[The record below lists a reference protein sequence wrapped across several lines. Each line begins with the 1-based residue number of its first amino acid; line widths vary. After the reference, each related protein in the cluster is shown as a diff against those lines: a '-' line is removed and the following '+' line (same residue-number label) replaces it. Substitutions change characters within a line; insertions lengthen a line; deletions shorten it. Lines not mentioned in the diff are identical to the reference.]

1 MKQVLISVAIYIL
14 AISLARAEKLDLS
27 AHDSIIQKLESAA
40 SISTDDSM
48 VQTIQLNH
56 RLADLYAERARLLSM
71 EDEGK
76 GAQTFKTQIDTDRKK
91 AIATLTKILNRLSQN
106 KKGPALLQMAHL
118 FEMLSQNEEAL
129 KIYNSIE
136 KNSKS
141 YDDQTNALSQIKLGD
156 FAFVANE
163 LTKSQKHFEKS
174 LTFKTNPRKSYS
186 QYRLAWVH
194 YNQGQTLLGEKMLLS
209 LLQSKEQKDA
219 AFVDE
224 VSHDLATFLA
234 RNNLSQTDLKTYL
247 KVTPEPL
254 RKRNLIYL
262 AQELDRTAK
271 KQNALK
277 VWALVGTQNISFED
291 QIERQIN
298 ITRIEYDLGRLEA
311 VNVEIGKSIVLLK
324 KSACSDNPNCT
335 VAQQNLRKVI
345 TDWARAEERKVSAEL
360 ITAFNK
366 YTENFEDYEMN
377 FWAAGLASKRQ
388 QHQDAFA
395 FYLRAS
401 TLLKDINPRNA
412 QQQKLFELSLVGG
425 IEMAEYAKDPQMKLQ
440 AYRRYLE
447 FNPKGAQRNEVRYQ
461 IAQWYY
467 NQNNYAQAR
476 DDFKTLSLDTS
487 VSKELREKSA
497 DLCLD
502 TNVLLKDEKRIETDS
517 FEFAQE
523 IPSKKSEYLT
533 IYRKSIL
540 NQTALLLNSKS
551 DESALSDEQKKL
563 NKIDSQSFAGREKQQ
578 LLKNKMEIA
587 FRLKD
592 LNSLSAFSQQLLKEK
607 DLKKEDEQKAFHYLA
622 WMAEIRMNFKEA
634 LKYMKL
640 IQPLPK
646 ELASY
651 YLKVAM
657 LKELSSQNPV
667 AEYEKFLGFSRDS
680 QKNAFAAHQIV
691 LHSAKPL
698 KPFNKYEKVL
708 KAKPELYASAA
719 LFIYEETK
727 DPNFAKRILSVKEF
741 NHSAESDLV
750 RHQKTIIDFKA
761 MATELSRA
769 KMRMGSDAAMRKSI
783 VQRNELLRAVE
794 NTANRSIAKKDTV
807 EQLLFLPLLAFENK
821 RLASE
826 ILALPKPKG
835 LNKTE
840 KLKYEEQLKA
850 LVAPYEKQSVAIS
863 TKVKEIWNQ
872 SATANLLSALDVWST
887 QIQRP
892 GHSLALQELS
902 LLKASVQNLGLT
914 SPVFENL
921 SERRQKLSSEL
932 QTEASTLQSKINKS
946 PFDFSY
952 LEKMKTL
959 QNSLGSGTMVAY
971 LDSRIG
977 ELSTELNSRGR

>member
-1 MKQVLISVAIYIL
+1 MKQVLISVAIYVL
-14 AISLARAEKLDLS
+14 AIGLARAEKLDLS

-40 SISTDDSM
+40 NVSSEDSM

-76 GAQTFKTQIDTDRKK
+76 GAQTYKTQIEIDRNK
-91 AIATLTKILNRLSQN
+91 AITTLNKILNRLPQQ
-106 KKGPALLQMAHL
+106 KKGQALLQMAHMYEL
-118 FEMLSQNEEAL
+118 LTQQEEAL
-129 KIYNSIE
+129 NIYTSIE
-136 KNSKS
+136 KNHKQF
-141 YDDQTNALSQIKLGD
+141 DEQTNALSQIKLGD
-156 FAFVANE
+156 FAFSANE
-163 LTKSQKHFEKS
+163 LTKSQKHFERS
-174 LTFKTNPRKSYS
+174 LSYQTNPRKGYA

-209 LLQSKEQKDA
+209 LLQGKEQKDA

-224 VSHDLATFLA
+224 VSHDLATFIA
-234 RNNLSQTDLKTYL
+234 RNDLSQTDLKTYL

-291 QIERQIN
+291 QIDRQIN
-298 ITRIEYDLGRLEA
+298 ITRIEYDLGHLNA
-311 VNVEIGKSIVLLK
+311 VNTEISKSIVLLK
-324 KSACSDNPNCT
+324 KSACSENPNCT
-335 VAQQNLRKVI
+335 VGQQNLRKVI

-366 YTENFEDYEMN
+366 YTEAFADYEMN
-377 FWAAGLASKRQ
+377 FWAASLASKRQ

-401 TLLKDINPRNA
+401 TLLKDINPKNP

-461 IAQWYY
+461 IAQWNY
-467 NQNNYAQAR
+467 NQNNYTQAR
-476 DDFKTLSLDTS
+476 DDFKNLSLDSS

-502 TNVLLKDEKRIETDS
+502 TNVLLKDEKRIEQDS
-517 FEFAQE
+517 LQFSKELV
-523 IPSKKSEYLT
+523 SKKVEYLS

-540 NQTALLLNSKS
+540 NQTADILNSKPN
-551 DESALSDEQKKL
+551 DTALIDEQDKL
-563 NKIDSQSFAGREKQQ
+563 NKVDSQSFIGREKQQ

-587 FRLKD
+587 YRLKD
-592 LNSLSAFSQQLLKEK
+592 LNSLSVFSLQLLKEK
-607 DLKKEDEQKAFHYLA
+607 DLSKQDEQKALHYLA
-622 WMAEIRMNFKEA
+622 WMAEIRLNFKEA
-634 LKYMKL
+634 LNYMKM
-640 IQPLPK
+640 IRPQPM
-646 ELASY
+646 ELGSY

-657 LKELSSQNPV
+657 LKELSNQNPV
-667 AEYEKFLGFSRDS
+667 TDYEQFLGFSRDS

-698 KPFNKYEKVL
+698 KFFNKYEKVL
-708 KAKPELYASAA
+708 KAKPDLYASAA

-727 DPNFAKRILSVKEF
+727 DQNFARRILSVKEL
-741 NHSAESDLV
+741 NRSAESELV
-750 RHQKTIIDFKA
+750 RHQKSIAEFKD
-761 MATELSRA
+761 MATQLSRA
-769 KMRMGSDAAMRKSI
+769 KIRTGSDTAMRKSI

-794 NTANRSIAKKDTV
+794 KKANRSIAKKDTV
-807 EQLLFLPLLAFENK
+807 EQLLFLPLLAFENR

-826 ILALPKPKG
+826 ILDLPKPKG
-835 LNKTE
+835 LNKIE
-840 KLKYEEQLKA
+840 KQKYDEQLKS
-850 LVAPYEKQSVAIS
+850 LVAPYEKQSLAIS
-863 TKVKEIWNQ
+863 AKVKEIWNQ
-872 SATANLLSALDVWST
+872 AATENLLSTLNAWST

-892 GHSLALQELS
+892 GHILALQELS
-902 LLKASVQNLGLT
+902 LLKTSVQNLGLT
-914 SPVFENL
+914 SSFFENL
-921 SERRQKLSSEL
+921 SERRQKVSSDLLSES
-932 QTEASTLQSKINKS
+932 STLQSKINKS
-946 PFDFSY
+946 PFDFNN
-952 LEKMKTL
+952 LEKLKSL